1 MVRFNIFTL
10 ISLDVVVQTKVI
22 TIEQKQIIMTTNPGD
37 EIGKSVLVDLYDLTD
52 AAYLA
57 VDKVLWLIYV
67 MV

>member
-37 EIGKSVLVDLYDLTD
+37 EIGKSVLVDLYDLID

-57 VDKVLWLIYV
+57 VDKVLWLIYI

>member
-1 MVRFNIFTL
+1 M
-10 ISLDVVVQTKVI
+10 
-22 TIEQKQIIMTTNPGD
+22 IEQKQIIMTTNPGD